1 MATVLKLNQFPHRCV
16 GFCSFHSLFLP
27 PAHWF
32 FFRCRMQWSI
42 TESQLGYLQHHSE
55 EKWAHRVD
63 IAATLLAD
71 VVHQNHSGQ
80 KLQGSYGAGYL
91 GD

>member
-1 MATVLKLNQFPHRCV
+1 MRWLLFFSLAFPAPCPLV
-16 GFCSFHSLFLP
+16 
-27 PAHWF
+27 

-63 IAATLLAD
+63 VAATLLAD